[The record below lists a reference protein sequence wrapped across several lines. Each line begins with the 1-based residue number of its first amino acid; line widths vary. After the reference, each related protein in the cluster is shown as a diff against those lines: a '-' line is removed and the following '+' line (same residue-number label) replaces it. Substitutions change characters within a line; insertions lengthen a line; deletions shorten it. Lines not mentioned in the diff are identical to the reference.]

1 MLEVSWK
8 TLRFAVAMTVLVL
21 LIMFEIMQMAIL
33 SSSVCHL
40 CVCVCVCARECVCK
54 PLHLS
59 VPSVPGFP
67 RLDTTML
74 ENCSVNCRMFN
85 NIPDLYTLN
94 ARGQYVHV
102 VHSSSCDNQKCLQT
116 SWQFFQGA
124 KLSPVENHC
133 SQQRWHRGCL
143 YRSDLGQVTKPLRAQ
158 CFPLCLS

>member
-21 LIMFEIMQMAIL
+21 LIMLEMMHMAIL

-40 CVCVCVCARECVCK
+40 CVCVCVCVCACE
-54 PLHLS
+54 PLRVS
-59 VPSVPGFP
+59 VTSVPGFP

-94 ARGQYVHV
+94 ARGRYVHV
-102 VHSSSCDNQKCLQT
+102 VHSS
-116 SWQFFQGA
+116 
-124 KLSPVENHC
+124 
-133 SQQRWHRGCL
+133 
-143 YRSDLGQVTKPLRAQ
+143 
-158 CFPLCLS
+158 